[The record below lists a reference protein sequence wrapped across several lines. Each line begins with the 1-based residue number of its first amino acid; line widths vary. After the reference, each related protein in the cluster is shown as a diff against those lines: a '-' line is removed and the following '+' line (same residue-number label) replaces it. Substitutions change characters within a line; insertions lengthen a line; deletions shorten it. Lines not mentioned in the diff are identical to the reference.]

1 MTDKNSPDSL
11 YEVAIIGAGMA
22 GLTAAIFSLRFR
34 LKTVVLARQSGG
46 VITESSIVENWPGIK
61 SIPGVSLMESV
72 HEQAAELGA
81 DFVFDE
87 VTGVSGE
94 YPAFATKTAGGKTI
108 RSRAVILASGSDRR
122 KLGVPGEKEF
132 SGKGVSYCATC
143 DAFFFRGK
151 KVAVVGGSDGAAVA
165 AELLAKF
172 ADKVYITYRRE
183 QLRAEPIRV
192 ERLQANA
199 KVEILTRTVV
209 TRIEG
214 KETVTGIVFE
224 DGKRIAVDGV
234 FIEIGFIPSTKL
246 PLQLGVALDESGF
259 IEVDPGGRTN
269 VTGVYAAGDVTTG
282 SNRMRQLVTA
292 SAEGAIAAESL
303 YEDLKSR
310 PLEF

>member
-1 MTDKNSPDSL
+1 MAKQVDSNEL

-34 LKTVVLARQSGG
+34 LKAVIIAREPGG

-72 HEQAAELGA
+72 HEQAAELGG
-81 DFVFDE
+81 DFLFDE
-87 VTGVSGE
+87 VTQIEGE
-94 YPAFATKTAGGKTI
+94 YPSFTIHTAGGKLV
-108 RSRAVILASGSDRR
+108 RAHAIILASGSERR
-122 KLGVPGEKEF
+122 KLGIPGEMEF
-132 SGKGVSYCATC
+132 SGRGVSYCATC

-151 KVAVVGGSDGAAVA
+151 RVAVVGGSDGAAVA

-172 ADKVYITYRRE
+172 ADKVYVLYRRE

-192 ERLQANA
+192 ERLQANPH
-199 KVEILTRTVV
+199 VEIRTRAVV
-209 TRIEG
+209 EKIEG
-214 KETVTGIVFE
+214 KDTVTGVLLE
-224 DGKRIAVDGV
+224 GGETLPVEGV
-234 FIEIGFIPSTKL
+234 FVEIGFLPATKL

-259 IEVDPGGRTN
+259 IQVDEGCRTN
-269 VTGVYAAGDVTTG
+269 VSGVYAAGDVTTG

-292 SAEGAIAAESL
+292 AAEGAIAAESL

>member
-1 MTDKNSPDSL
+1 MANQAEANEL

-22 GLTAAIFSLRFR
+22 GLTAAIFCLRFR
-34 LKTVVLARQSGG
+34 LKAVIVARQSGG

-72 HEQAAELGA
+72 HEQASELGG

-87 VTGVSGE
+87 VTEIKGE
-94 YPAFATKTAGGKTI
+94 FPSFIINTAGGKAV
-108 RSRAVILASGSDRR
+108 RSRAIILASGSERR
-122 KLGVPGEKEF
+122 KLGVPGEQEF
-132 SGKGVSYCATC
+132 AGRGVSYCATC

-151 KVAVVGGSDGAAVA
+151 RVAVVGGSDGAAVA

-172 ADKVYITYRRE
+172 ADKVYVLYRRE

-192 ERLQANA
+192 ERLQANPR
-199 KVEILTRTVV
+199 VEIRTRAVV
-209 TRIEG
+209 EKIEG
-214 KETVTGIVFE
+214 KDTVTALLLEGGE
-224 DGKRIAVDGV
+224 KLPVDGV
-234 FIEIGFIPSTKL
+234 FVEIGFLPATKL

-259 IEVDPGGRTN
+259 IQVDEGCRTN
-269 VTGVYAAGDVTTG
+269 VSGVYAAGDVTTG

-292 SAEGAIAAESL
+292 AAEGAIAAESL